1 MKAFATVR
9 EPRRIARI
17 GGGVVLA
24 FALVLMAVLVF
35 PQIVGASG
43 SYVVLSGSMSP
54 TIHAGDVVVARHVET
69 AEIEAG
75 DVAEETS
82 AGSQTGVQS
91 GDVIVFERES
101 GAHPD
106 RTTHRVVNVVHRDGG
121 VFFRTKGDANE
132 NADAKLVP
140 ADDVLGRVWFHVPY
154 VGRLLLFAR
163 SRMGLLSLV
172 IVPCLLLVVTEAH
185 SLVKTALDGESE
197 DSGEGTTDPTE
208 STAST
213 PDGTE
218 TAEEPG

>member
-1 MKAFATVR
+1 MKSFAVVR
-9 EPRRIARI
+9 EPRRIARL

-54 TIHAGDVVVARHVET
+54 TIHAGDVVVSRHVET

-91 GDVIVFERES
+91 GDVIVFQDGS
-101 GAHPD
+101 VSAD